1 VCRQLIWSLAFAAF
15 PRQLQSSVQPKI
27 FFPKKLLRT
36 QLARTAKRV
45 HTALARRRAYNART
59 YVRLHHLPRYIRCAC
74 VCAHVAVCT
83 RAVHVTHAHAPP
95 DNRRAQT
102 RQLVPGRRS
111 ELVPAERC
119 AGGRAHARRARAT
132 PIAARRGGRSTCA
145 WPRALS
151 VESLNPTDHATL
163 PPPNRA
169 PQPVVSVRRIWQP
182 TSDKSNAMLN
192 L

>member
-1 VCRQLIWSLAFAAF
+1 LRLSHVNFKAVFNPKYFFRKNYSGRSWRVLPSVCT
-15 PRQLQSSVQPKI
+15 
-27 FFPKKLLRT
+27 LRWRGAELT
-36 QLARTAKRV
+36 TRARTC
-45 HTALARRRAYNART
+45 
-59 YVRLHHLPRYIRCAC
+59 LHHLPRYIRCAC